1 MGYLR
6 SLDNQRTLS
15 TDFEGGPESVS
26 FMIIFFLF
34 YLSILR
40 IFYLINYI
48 TVYLW
53 FILSFLV
60 SLGNFRGLQVPW
72 QHSRAP
78 HIYNLKIK
86 KEGNFPQ

>member
-1 MGYLR
+1 MEYLR

-15 TDFEGGPESVS
+15 TDFEGGPKSMS
-26 FMIIFFLF
+26 FMIKGVFY
-34 YLSILR
+34 YLSILW
-40 IFYLINYI
+40 IFYLINDI